1 MADLKLIP
9 EKVADKDISFSD
21 LLVAGVLKYGVER
34 VSAPVIGNGTI
45 GSGVIKMV
53 AGQYGAKYVPVVGK
67 NLRLGLLI
75 DSTED
80 IVNGVMSVLIGG
92 APLQSQLPA
101 FAQGMIGGNSSNNNS
116 QNTSIVI

>member
-34 VSAPVIGNGTI
+34 VSAPYIGNGTI

-92 APLQSQLPA
+92 QPLESQLPA
-101 FAQGMIGGNSSNNNS
+101 FAQGMLGGNANANANS
-116 QNTSIVI
+116 GALVI